1 VNAHAAEDLR
11 SWTTD
16 SVRRREAWIAVCVA
30 AASIFLFVVDAGLV
44 ALALPKIAAEY
55 PKVARGTLAWIATGF
70 LVAQS
75 SLLLIGGRLA
85 DRRGRKGYYLFG
97 LTLFSVGAALTA
109 VAPSIAW
116 IIAAR
121 VVQGVGGA
129 FLASSALALVLPM
142 FPRSKAPAVIGVW
155 GAIGSVAAW
164 LTPTLGALIV
174 DINWRYAFGGLAP
187 LGVIVALIGRRVLHT
202 QTVTDTEGRT
212 DRLSY
217 YVGPVGLGM
226 LMLVLAQGSR
236 WGWASPLVI
245 GLGGL
250 AVVLITVFLRRCLTA
265 EVPLL
270 DLAILR
276 NRAFAANA
284 IAGALQQTGF
294 FGWFLTAPLI
304 MTALWGWSV
313 RQAGLAVALGQVMS
327 SVASPL
333 GGQLAIRYGNTR
345 PIVVSSFIT
354 AAGSLW
360 FLATATAQPNFFGV
374 LLPAAVLMGF
384 GSGMCG
390 TMTTG
395 AALAALPATMLGAGN
410 SLVQLLRRMGGALG
424 VALAA
429 GLLGEGSRND
439 LLPGARRVWWMVT
452 ILHIGMSTPLW
463 WAAAHRRRQDGSSR
477 MVT

>member
-1 VNAHAAEDLR
+1 MTPHASEDIAAW
-11 SWTTD
+11 SND
-16 SVRRREAWIAVCVA
+16 PARRRAAWTGVCVA
-30 AASIFLFVVDAGLV
+30 AASIFLFVVDSGLV
-44 ALALPKIAAEY
+44 ALALPKIAAEH
-55 PKVARGTLAWIATGF
+55 PNIARGTLAWIATGF

-75 SLLLIGGRLA
+75 SLLLIAGRLA
-85 DRRGRKGYYLFG
+85 DRRGRKGFYLFG
-97 LTLFSVGAALTA
+97 LTLFSVGAALTSL
-109 VAPSIAW
+109 APTVPL

-142 FPRSKAPAVIGVW
+142 FPTSKVPAVIGVW
-155 GAIGSVAAW
+155 GGIGSVAAW

-174 DINWRYAFGGLAP
+174 DVNWRYAFGGLAP
-187 LGVIVALIGRRVLHT
+187 LGVVVALVGRRVLHE
-202 QTVTDTEGRT
+202 QIVTDREGRT

-217 YVGPVGLGM
+217 FIGPTGLGL

-236 WGWASPLVI
+236 WGWVSPLVI
-245 GLGGL
+245 VLGGL
-250 AVVLITVFLRRCLTA
+250 AAALIVVFMRRCVTA

-270 DLAILR
+270 DLDILR

-284 IAGALQQTGF
+284 IAGAVQQTGF

-304 MTALWGWSV
+304 MTALWGWSI
-313 RQAGLAVALGQVMS
+313 REAGLAVALGQVMS

-354 AAGSLW
+354 AAGSVW
-360 FLATATAQPNFFGV
+360 FLATATARPNFVGV
-374 LLPAAVLMGF
+374 VLPAQMLMGF

-410 SLVQLLRRMGGALG
+410 SLVQLVRRMGGALG

-429 GLLGEGSRND
+429 GLLGEGSRAG
-439 LLPGARRVWWMVT
+439 LLSGARRVWWMVT
-452 ILHIGMSTPLW
+452 ILHIGMSAPLW
-463 WAAAHRRRQDGSSR
+463 WSALGRRRQEGDSR
-477 MVT
+477 MVI

>member
-1 VNAHAAEDLR
+1 MNTHATVDLQAWNADPVH
-11 SWTTD
+11 
-16 SVRRREAWIAVCVA
+16 RRAAWIGVCVA
-30 AASIFLFVVDAGLV
+30 AASVFLFVVDSGLV
-44 ALALPKIAAEY
+44 ALSLPKIAAEH
-55 PKVARGTLAWIATGF
+55 PNIARGTLAWIATGF

-85 DRRGRKGYYLFG
+85 DRRGRKRYYLFG
-97 LTLFSVGAALTA
+97 LTLFSVGAALTS
-109 VAPSIAW
+109 VAPSVPL

-142 FPRSKAPAVIGVW
+142 FPVSKVPAVIGAW

-164 LTPTLGALIV
+164 LTPTLGALVV
-174 DINWRYAFGGLAP
+174 DVNWRYAFGGLAP
-187 LGVIVALIGRRVLHT
+187 LGVVVALIGRRVLHE
-202 QTVTDTEGRT
+202 QIITDLEGRT

-217 YVGPVGLGM
+217 YVGPIGLGL

-236 WGWASPLVI
+236 WGWASPSVI
-245 GLGGL
+245 VLGGL
-250 AVVLITVFLRRCLTA
+250 AVVLIVVFVRRCVTA
-265 EVPLL
+265 AVPLV

-276 NRAFAANA
+276 NRVFAANT
-284 IAGALQQTGF
+284 IAGAVQQIGF

-304 MTALWGWSV
+304 MIALWGWSV
-313 RQAGLAVALGQVMS
+313 REAGLAVALGQVMA
-327 SVASPL
+327 SVAAPL
-333 GGQLAIRYGNTR
+333 GGQLAIRYGNSR

-354 AAGSLW
+354 AGGSAWL
-360 FLATATAQPNFFGV
+360 LATATARPNFVGV
-374 LLPAAVLMGF
+374 VLPASMLMGF

-395 AALAALPATMLGAGN
+395 AALAALPASMLGAGN
-410 SLVQLLRRMGGALG
+410 SLVQLERRMGGALG

-429 GLLGEGSRND
+429 GLLGEGSGSG
-439 LLPGARRVWWMVT
+439 LLAGARRVWWMVT
-452 ILHIGMSTPLW
+452 ILHIFMSAPLW
-463 WAAAHRRRQDGSSR
+463 WSASRRRRHEGNSM